1 MNNLKLESENDYKGM
16 EVPIN
21 GCFWN
26 IEEIHGQSPCFADG
40 LYFGKTF
47 YIDKKIYIN
56 ANVSKEEKY
65 KTLCHELTHAF
76 IAEYLLNSGKDI
88 RYNEEELC
96 DFVGHYAKYIV
107 TLADKF
113 YPKAGV

>member
-1 MNNLKLESENDYKGM
+1 MNKSKI

-21 GCFWN
+21 GCFWS
-26 IEEIHGQSPCFADG
+26 IEEAHGQSPCFDDV

-47 YIDKKIYIN
+47 YVDKKIYIN
-56 ANVSKEEKY
+56 ANLSKEQKY
-65 KTLCHELTHAF
+65 KTLCHELAHAF
-76 IAEYLLNSGKDI
+76 IAEYLLDPQERNRKF
-88 RYNEEELC
+88 NEEEMC
-96 DFVGHYAKYIV
+96 DFIGHYAKQIV